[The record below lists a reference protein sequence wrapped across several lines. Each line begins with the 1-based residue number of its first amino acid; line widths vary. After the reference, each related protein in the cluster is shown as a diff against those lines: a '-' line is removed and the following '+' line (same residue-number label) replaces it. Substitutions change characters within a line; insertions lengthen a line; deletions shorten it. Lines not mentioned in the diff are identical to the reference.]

1 MSNHTPNPF
10 AGWEREGK
18 DCFRFQVR
26 LIDPDLDNGIP
37 NYVAMLGPD
46 DYLKSGDCLDTLLNE
61 PADTPGAI
69 AVPNEAPDGELF
81 RSGKI

>member
-1 MSNHTPNPF
+1 MSNLIPNPF

-37 NYVAMLGPD
+37 KYVAMLGPD
-46 DYLKSGDCLDTLLNE
+46 DYLERPSRRAAERVEGRAL
-61 PADTPGAI
+61 
-69 AVPNEAPDGELF
+69 
-81 RSGKI
+81 